1 MDSAL
6 NITLDTTKD
15 DLAVEIAGIITK
27 LDEDCT
33 AVPCSFTADIK
44 TAADELLDANWT
56 SLHAMKNAENVT
68 HVLET
73 VFLAFGRKICFA
85 KGYLQIL
92 SNLQNLYYLCQPPIQ
107 VSLPMKQVLMI

>member
-85 KGYLQIL
+85 IRDTFKFYLTCRISTTYANPQYKFHY
-92 SNLQNLYYLCQPPIQ
+92 Q
-107 VSLPMKQVLMI
+107 

>member
-44 TAADELLDANWT
+44 TAADEMLDANWT
-56 SLHAMKNAENVT
+56 SLHAMKNAENV
-68 HVLET
+68 HFAIVLSSKPFSIST
-73 VFLAFGRKICFA
+73 
-85 KGYLQIL
+85 
-92 SNLQNLYYLCQPPIQ
+92 PI
-107 VSLPMKQVLMI
+107 